1 MLSPLEMTPNN
12 EKGKRSGILS
22 SNSILINLED
32 VYGLKSP
39 STEREKADKVIAD
52 EFAET
57 KGQE

>member
-1 MLSPLEMTPNN
+1 MTPNN

-57 KGQE
+57 KGEE